1 MGIIERFQNPTRG
14 FVLGWA
20 WAQLV
25 ANAGLVLTGG
35 LVRLTGSGLGCPTWP
50 RCTEESFV
58 PHGSLGIHGVI
69 EFGNRLLTYVLV
81 VIAIGL
87 LVSVWRWPRSD
98 RFGKGISV
106 FLAASVPFQG
116 VIGGITVLTDLNP
129 WVVAFHL
136 LWSVAIISG
145 SVVLLLRLQGS
156 TGIPTRHNILVICTY
171 ISLWVAVYFGT
182 IVTGSGPHA
191 GDGGAARNGL
201 DPELM
206 SQLHADSV
214 FLLIGL
220 TIGSWLALR
229 TTAPHAARVARL
241 LLLVELAQGFIGYVQ
256 YFTGLPIVLVA
267 LHMIGAAVLAA
278 VGTWLVMSVRAPLH
292 GKGHGS
298 GTESGLVA
306 K

>member
-25 ANAGLVLTGG
+25 ANAGLVLSGG

-50 RCTEESFV
+50 RCTEDSFV

-87 LVSVWRWPRSD
+87 LVSVWRWASSD
-98 RFGKGISV
+98 RVDKGLSV

-129 WVVAFHL
+129 WIVSFHL

-145 SVVLLLRLQGS
+145 SVILLLRLQGS
-156 TGIPTRHNILVICTY
+156 SGVPSRHHIVVMCTY
-171 ISLWVAVYFGT
+171 IALWVAVYFGT

-229 TTAPHAARVARL
+229 TAAPRAARVARL

-267 LHMIGAAVLAA
+267 LHMIGAAILAA
-278 VGTWLVMSVRAPLH
+278 VGTWLVMSVRSPRQAT
-292 GKGHGS
+292 GD
-298 GTESGLVA
+298 GTGAERGLIA